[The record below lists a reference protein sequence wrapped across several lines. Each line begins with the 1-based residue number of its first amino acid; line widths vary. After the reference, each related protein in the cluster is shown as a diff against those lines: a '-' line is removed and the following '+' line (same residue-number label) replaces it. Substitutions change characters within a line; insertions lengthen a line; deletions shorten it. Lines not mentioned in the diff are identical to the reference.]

1 MAYPNIHLGEKQGNY
16 TTGTKRSTPAL
27 LRNQANSNRYKVGSE
42 SRYGL
47 ARGNDAVSGY
57 KKPGGMFNIPLGGFG
72 GGGRRGS
79 AFAEEDLKRQLE
91 YDKAIWERSTPN
103 VSGVGGSVNWDRD
116 TNTVESTLSPENQAI
131 YDAMNE
137 RQGMFGGQVNNLM
150 GGGWQDAQQT
160 RFDQMR
166 NMYTASDAREDA
178 ARRERQLATGAS
190 STGVYQQ
197 DANQQALR
205 DQRNLGLQNQAFL
218 ESQQLIDS
226 NLQRQSGDIGM
237 MSNLGNIANSMIV
250 TPTPNT
256 VGNMPNVSS
265 ASTAWADLQALEAAK
280 KSKGRSD
287 AWGSILGSLFS

>member
-1 MAYPNIHLGEKQGNY
+1 MAINTGWVGRVSNPTSGSGRGGRGNVSKQ
-16 TTGTKRSTPAL
+16 PAYKNFMAD
-27 LRNQANSNRYKVGSE
+27 RNQYNYRN
-42 SRYGL
+42 
-47 ARGNDAVSGY
+47 RGNT
-57 KKPGGMFNIPLGGFG
+57 GMFKLPLGGFG
-72 GGGRRGS
+72 GGRPGS

-103 VSGVGGSVNWDRD
+103 VSGVGGSVNWNRE

-131 YDAMNE
+131 YDAMVE
-137 RQGMFGGQVNNLM
+137 RQGMFGNTVNNLI
-150 GGGWQDAQQT
+150 GGGWEDAQQK

-166 NMYTASDAREDA
+166 GMYAASDAREDA

-190 STGVYQQ
+190 STGIFQE

-226 NLQRQSGDIGM
+226 NLGRQRNDIGM
-237 MSNLGNIANSMIV
+237 MGSLGNIANSMIV

-256 VGNMPNVSS
+256 VGNMPNVSK
-265 ASTAWADLQALEAAK
+265 ASTAWADLQAFEAAK
-280 KSKGRSD
+280 KAKGRSN
-287 AWGSILGSLFS
+287 AWSSILGSLFS